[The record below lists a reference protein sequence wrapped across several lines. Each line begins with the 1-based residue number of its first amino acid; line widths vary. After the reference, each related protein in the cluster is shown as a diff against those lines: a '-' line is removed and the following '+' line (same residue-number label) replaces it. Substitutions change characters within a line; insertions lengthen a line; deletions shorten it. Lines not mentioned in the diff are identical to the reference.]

1 MLQKMLIKERR
12 INKMAGIIFAYIGAV
27 TRWLIGG
34 MSQSINEYFI
44 GKEDDNMASH
54 ISEATLNRIIGI
66 IVFLIVIAT
75 VGFALE
81 D

>member
-1 MLQKMLIKERR
+1 
-12 INKMAGIIFAYIGAV
+12 MAGIFFAYIGAV
-27 TRWLIGG
+27 TRWIIGG
-34 MSQSINEYFI
+34 MRGSINEYFI
-44 GKEDDNMASH
+44 GKKDDDLSKH
-54 ISEATLNRIIGI
+54 FSESTLNRIIGI